1 MTQAAVWLMK
11 VRGQKRRQGGPR
23 RNSKQESRFAMIGN
37 GGRVRE
43 RDWRQSRGLA
53 DQLDRQRGR

>member
-1 MTQAAVWLMK
+1 MWLMK
-11 VRGQKRRQGGPR
+11 VRGQKKRQRGPR
-23 RNSKQESRFAMIGN
+23 RNSKQKSRFAMIGN